1 MPNWQRIGHFVQN
14 PYLCTPM
21 EESKLNWYALK
32 VFYGKVFEI
41 EARLGDMDL

>member
-1 MPNWQRIGHFVQN
+1 MS
-14 PYLCTPM
+14 M

-41 EARLGDMDL
+41 ESRLADMGLDTYIPVR